1 MSAYTLV
8 QLSQELRAVRRMY
21 TEAEEVRAA
30 LAEVT
35 TMAAEEELIPGN
47 QGIQDTLEAGAERVA
62 LEITTIKKKS
72 CISFR
77 EDTQT
82 YFVFLLLL
90 SFVNNNKERKLKC
103 IC

>member
-21 TEAEEVRAA
+21 TEAVEVRAA

-47 QGIQDTLEAGAERVA
+47 QGIKDILEAILGVGIETITIRAWNVTIFLSS
-62 LEITTIKKKS
+62 LE
-72 CISFR
+72 
-77 EDTQT
+77 
-82 YFVFLLLL
+82 
-90 SFVNNNKERKLKC
+90 KC
-103 IC
+103 

>member
-8 QLSQELRAVRRMY
+8 QLSQELRAIRRMY

-47 QGIQDTLEAGAERVA
+47 QGIQDTLEAVGERVVA

-82 YFVFLLLL
+82 YFVFLSLL
-90 SFVNNNKERKLKC
+90 SFVNNNKKES
-103 IC
+103 

>member
-47 QGIQDTLEAGAERVA
+47 QGIQDTPEAEVVVVT
-62 LEITTIKKKS
+62 EIITT
-72 CISFR
+72 
-77 EDTQT
+77 ET
-82 YFVFLLLL
+82 LLHNL
-90 SFVNNNKERKLKC
+90 
-103 IC
+103 

>member
-21 TEAEEVRAA
+21 TEAVEVRAA

-47 QGIQDTLEAGAERVA
+47 QGIQDTLEVVA
-62 LEITTIKKKS
+62 LEITTIKKE
-72 CISFR
+72 IM
-77 EDTQT
+77 
-82 YFVFLLLL
+82 YF
-90 SFVNNNKERKLKC
+90 
-103 IC
+103 I